1 VVDDLPHFLL
11 LLLILQRF
19 DDAKWGYFT
28 ECPQSGVKLEPVEN
42 LLTYSFSGVG
52 KVNGPRIKVFFYP
65 QLHII
70 HLGSILIGRGTSV
83 IGGRMGPPPEST
95 ELKNAD
101 KLREGNDLVVKTYWP
116 EENRTSEVE
125 MLKKAKEYGE
135 KIDFIGDHIP
145 EMVCHLDPNFL
156 CSSTKTIRQFL
167 GLSTDGS
174 RRLRMIAFRR
184 LLPIKRL
191 KEKDMLTAYL
201 QCFFCEYDELFWASF

>member
-1 VVDDLPHFLL
+1 MVDDLPHFLL

-28 ECPQSGVKLEPVEN
+28 ECPESGVRLEPIAKTP
-42 LLTYSFSGVG
+42 TYSLEAEKATGEKITV
-52 KVNGPRIKVFFYP
+52 VFYP
-65 QLHII
+65 GQHNI
-70 HLGSILIGRGTSV
+70 HLGNTLIGRGTSV
-83 IGGRMGPPPEST
+83 IGGRIGPPPEST
-95 ELKNAD
+95 ELGNAD
-101 KLREGNDLVVKTYWP
+101 KLREGNDMVVKTYWP
-116 EENRTSEVE
+116 EEERKSEVE
-125 MLKKAKEYGE
+125 ILKKAKEYGE

-167 GLSTDGS
+167 GLSTHGS

-191 KEKDMLTAYL
+191 KERDMLTAYL
-201 QCFFCEYDELFWASF
+201 QCFFCEYYGPSWAHF

>member
-1 VVDDLPHFLL
+1 MDDLPHFLL

-28 ECPQSGVKLEPVEN
+28 DCPQSGVKLEPVEY
-42 LLTYSFSGVG
+42 LTTYSFSDVE
-52 KVNGPRIKVFFYP
+52 KVNGTRIKVFFHPEHHSIY
-65 QLHII
+65 
-70 HLGSILIGRGTSV
+70 LGTTLIGRGTSV

-95 ELKNAD
+95 GLGGME

-116 EENRTSEVE
+116 EESRTSEVE
-125 MLKKAKEYGE
+125 ILNKAREYGE
-135 KIDFIGDHIP
+135 KIDFIGNHIP

-184 LLPIKRL
+184 LLSIEKL

-201 QCFFCEYDELFWASF
+201 QCFFCEYDGSSWAHF

>member
-1 VVDDLPHFLL
+1 VVEDLPHFLL

-28 ECPQSGVKLEPVEN
+28 ECPESGVRLEPIAKTP
-42 LLTYSFSGVG
+42 TYSLDAEKATGEKIAV
-52 KVNGPRIKVFFYP
+52 VFYP
-65 QLHII
+65 ELHSIY
-70 HLGSILIGRGTSV
+70 LGTTLIGRSTSV
-83 IGGRMGPPPEST
+83 IGGRMGPPPESMG
-95 ELKNAD
+95 LGGAD

-116 EENRTSEVE
+116 EESRTSEVE
-125 MLKKAKEYGE
+125 ILKKAKEYGE

-184 LLPIKRL
+184 LLPIEKL
-191 KEKDMLTAYL
+191 EEKDMLTAYL
-201 QCFFCEYDELFWASF
+201 QCFFCEYDGPSWAGF

>member
-1 VVDDLPHFLL
+1 MVEDLPHFLL

-28 ECPQSGVKLEPVEN
+28 ECPQSGVRLEPMEKAV
-42 LLTYSFSGVG
+42 TYSFDADKATGE
-52 KVNGPRIKVFFYP
+52 RITVVFHP
-65 QLHII
+65 KHHNI
-70 HLGSILIGRGTSV
+70 HLGNTLIGRGTSV

-95 ELKNAD
+95 ELGNAS

-116 EENRTSEVE
+116 EEKRMSEVE
-125 MLKKAKEYGE
+125 ILKKAREYGE
-135 KIDFIGDHIP
+135 KIDFIGNHIP

-174 RRLRMIAFRR
+174 RRLRMITFRR
-184 LLPIKRL
+184 LLSIKRL

-201 QCFFCEYDELFWASF
+201 QCFFCEHNELFWASF

>member
-1 VVDDLPHFLL
+1 MVDDLPHFLL

-28 ECPQSGVKLEPVEN
+28 ECPQSGVRLEPMEKAV
-42 LLTYSFSGVG
+42 TYSFGAD
-52 KVNGPRIKVFFYP
+52 KVTGERITVVFHP
-65 QLHII
+65 QLHNI
-70 HLGSILIGRGTSV
+70 HLGNTLIGRGTSV

-95 ELKNAD
+95 GLGDAD
-101 KLREGNDLVVKTYWP
+101 KLREGNDLVVKMYWP
-116 EENRTSEVE
+116 EEKRTSEVE
-125 MLKKAKEYGE
+125 ILKKAREYGE

-145 EMVCHLDPNFL
+145 EMICHLDPNFL

-174 RRLRMIAFRR
+174 RRLRMITFQR
-184 LLPIKRL
+184 LLSIKRL

-201 QCFFCEYDELFWASF
+201 QCFFCEYGAPSWVHF